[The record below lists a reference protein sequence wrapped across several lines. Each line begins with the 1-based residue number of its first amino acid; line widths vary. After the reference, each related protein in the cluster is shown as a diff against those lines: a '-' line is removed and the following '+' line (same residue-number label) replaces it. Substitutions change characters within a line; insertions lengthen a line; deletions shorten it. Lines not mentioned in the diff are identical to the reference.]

1 MVFLMLM
8 KKPEHK
14 KFDYQPRYYK
24 PEKDKSQNLKERMEL
39 ARRSHSLKKK
49 NNRIILYLVFI
60 LVVIYL
66 AIKFGI
72 L

>member
-49 NNRIILYLVFI
+49 NNRFILYLVFI

>member
-1 MVFLMLM
+1 MVFPMLM

-24 PEKDKSQNLKERMEL
+24 PEKDKSQNLKDRMEI
-39 ARRSHSLKKK
+39 ARRSYSLKKK
-49 NNRIILYLVFI
+49 NNKMIFYLVFI
-60 LVVIYL
+60 LAVIYL

>member
-1 MVFLMLM
+1 MVLLMLM

-14 KFDYQPRYYK
+14 KFEYQPRYYK
-24 PEKDKSQNLKERMEL
+24 PEKDKSENFKERFEL
-39 ARRSHSLKKK
+39 TRRYYSLNKK
-49 NNRIILYLVFI
+49 NNKIFIYFVFI
-60 LVVIYL
+60 LIIIYL

>member
-49 NNRIILYLVFI
+49 NNRSIFYLIFI

-72 L
+72 F